1 MKYVD
6 EYRNLKLASKLSKKI
21 RNLVKDD
28 SRSYNF
34 MEVCGTHTNTF
45 FRFGLMSLLPKNL
58 HLISGP
64 GCPVCVTDTSYIDN
78 SISFTRLK
86 NVIVTTFGDMV
97 KVPGSYSSLYK
108 ERANGC
114 DIRIVYSALD
124 ALKIA
129 EHNPLKKVIFLAV
142 GFEATAPTV
151 GITIL
156 EAKKRNI
163 KNFFIYSAHKLIPP
177 AIKKLLADSDIR
189 MDGFILPA
197 HVSAI
202 IGQDAYRFLE
212 RFNIPAVIAG
222 FEPLDML
229 QGIAMLLYQLKSGRP
244 KIEIQYD
251 RVVKR
256 EGNKRA
262 QYILKRVFTISD
274 SIWRGLGNI
283 PQSGLKLKREFGSF
297 DAENHFKIKN
307 AKPSLTD
314 TKHCLCGEVLK
325 GKNTPEDCKLFAKV
339 CTPENP
345 KGPCMVSSEGSCSI
359 YYKHK
364 R

>member
-1 MKYVD
+1 M
-6 EYRNLKLASKLSKKI
+6 
-21 RNLVKDD
+21 
-28 SRSYNF
+28 
-34 MEVCGTHTNTF
+34 M
-45 FRFGLMSLLPKNL
+45 
-58 HLISGP
+58 
-64 GCPVCVTDTSYIDN
+64 
-78 SISFTRLK
+78 
-86 NVIVTTFGDMV
+86 

-124 ALKIA
+124 ALDIA

-142 GFEATAPTV
+142 GFETTAPTI

-163 KNFFIYSAHKLIPP
+163 NNFFIYSAHKLIPP
-177 AIKKLLADSDIR
+177 AIKKLLADSDVR

-197 HVSAI
+197 HVSTI

-229 QGIAMLLYQLKSGRP
+229 QGIAMLLHQLKYGKP

-256 EGNKRA
+256 EGNKKA
-262 QYILKRVFTISD
+262 QYILKEIFTVSD
-274 SIWRGLGNI
+274 SVWRGLGNI
-283 PQSGLKLKREFGSF
+283 PQSGLKLKHKFRSF
-297 DAENHFKIKN
+297 DAENNFKIKN
-307 AKPSLTD
+307 AKPSLRD
-314 TKHCLCGEVLK
+314 AKNCICGEVLK
-325 GKNTPEDCKLFAKV
+325 GKKAPWDCKLFAKI
-339 CTPENP
+339 CMPENP

-359 YYKHK
+359 YYKYRDK
-364 R
+364 NQ